1 MGPLRQGG
9 CLLIKFGRSAR
20 KILDKPHPV
29 WYYSRASSRCFY
41 KCALVAQLDRVFGY
55 EPKGRGF
62 ESLRAHQAGAKFAL
76 LRLIFLSATENKPS
90 ARSLAPPFRK
100 KSRSAHLFGC
110 KRPHDG
116 SLSLPTFCEFERV
129 QLPPPKCRKYLFH
142 VAFTDSTP
150 ENLDFT
156 RLSGVLFFHLFPLW
170 SLFVLYSDFLAWPQR
185 ANDQIVTFRY
195 RISHCRS
202 IASVFCSFDGLCRL
216 QIWAKGVILCRN
228 KPMMER

>member
-1 MGPLRQGG
+1 MRCSEITAAFPCRFDFSHCISLFSVGPLRQGG

-41 KCALVAQLDRVFGY
+41 KYALVAQLDRVFGY

-116 SLSLPTFCEFERV
+116 SLSLTTFCEFERV

-142 VAFTDSTP
+142 VAFTSRCK
-150 ENLDFT
+150 LHIACSDFSFKKSPARSRRFGLLPT
-156 RLSGVLFFHLFPLW
+156 FFGGSRVRIRLLKTLKHLFPVPLTSG
-170 SLFVLYSDFLAWPQR
+170 SLLKYW
-185 ANDQIVTFRY
+185 
-195 RISHCRS
+195 
-202 IASVFCSFDGLCRL
+202 
-216 QIWAKGVILCRN
+216 
-228 KPMMER
+228 